1 MQLTRSSILI
11 KKIVSE
17 RLGSSIPSGYDR
29 DSSASVLIRRKRSR
43 ASPRIKQAG
52 PRPNVDSALSTEA
65 STTDVP
71 EILASSLC
79 PIRRIERRVTLKPA
93 VTAFSLFFAR
103 WSWHSQNLIV
113 VRWFARKS
121 LNA

>member
-1 MQLTRSSILI
+1 MQFARSSITFEKVI
-11 KKIVSE
+11 PE
-17 RLGSSIPSGYDR
+17 RLGSSISFGHNR
-29 DSSASVLIRRKRSR
+29 DPPTSVLIPRECSR
-43 ASPRIKQAG
+43 TPSRVEQASPRLD
-52 PRPNVDSALSTEA
+52 VDPALSAEA
-65 STTDVP
+65 STADVP
-71 EILASSLC
+71 EVLASSLC